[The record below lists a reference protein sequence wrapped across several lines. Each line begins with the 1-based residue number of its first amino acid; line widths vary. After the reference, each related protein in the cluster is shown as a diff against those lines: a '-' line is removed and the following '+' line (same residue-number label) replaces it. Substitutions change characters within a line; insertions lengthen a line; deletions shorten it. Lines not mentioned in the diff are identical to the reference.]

1 MKMRGLALISVAVGG
16 LSLAVAA
23 VVTPVRQACAQRGQM
38 SFAEDG
44 LGFFRAPRTIDEST
58 SAFAGSHLC

>member
-23 VVTPVRQACAQRGQM
+23 VVPPAKHAPKEVR
-38 SFAEDG
+38 
-44 LGFFRAPRTIDEST
+44 
-58 SAFAGSHLC
+58 